1 MLINL
6 LVNARDA
13 MPEGGRLEL
22 SSCERRIETQEACTR
37 GLPSAGR
44 YVEISV
50 ADEGEGMSEETRSRI
65 FEPFFTTKDVGKG
78 TGLGLQIVHRIV
90 RETHKGEIAVESKPG
105 ETRFRIRLPISTGS
119 PER

>member
-1 MLINL
+1 MWTNLIDNAIDAAGPGGEIRL
-6 LVNARDA
+6 RTSQETDSVLV
-13 MPEGGRLEL
+13 E
-22 SSCERRIETQEACTR
+22 
-37 GLPSAGR
+37 
-44 YVEISV
+44 V
-50 ADEGEGMSEETRSRI
+50 ADNGPGISEEIRSKV

-90 RETHKGEIAVESKPG
+90 RETHKGEITVESKPG